1 MFLIEDNNIT
11 MTKGDSGFFTLKL
24 YSGDKSEYVITQGDK
39 ITFTVKKN
47 KESFC
52 DVVLEK
58 KGDKIVLEKQDTE
71 KIPSGEYVYDITL
84 EKGTSDR
91 CTVAEGK
98 FILRKAVHN
107 FERN

>member
-1 MFLIEDNNIT
+1 MFLVENNNIT
-11 MTKGDSGFFTLKL
+11 MTKGDSSFFTVRLEN
-24 YSGDKSEYVITQGDK
+24 GDKSEYIVADGDK
-39 ITFTVKKN
+39 ITFTVKKK

-52 DVVLEK
+52 HVVLEK
-58 KGDKIVLEKQDTE
+58 TGEVIVFEKGDTE

-84 EKGTSDR
+84 EKGTNER

-107 FERN
+107 FE

>member
-1 MFLIEDNNIT
+1 MFLVENNNIT
-11 MTKGDSGFFTLKL
+11 MTKGDSGFFTVKL
-24 YSGDKSEYVITQGDK
+24 SNGDNSEYVIAPGDV
-39 ITFTVKKN
+39 ITFTVKKK

-52 DVVLEK
+52 QVVLEK
-58 KGDKIVLEKQDTE
+58 RGEVIVFEKKDTE

-84 EKGTSDR
+84 EKGTNQR

-107 FERN
+107 FE